1 MIQKLRVKKGIIG
14 FFVIISICFIIF
26 ILDYLNSNHYEGQ
39 FSGVVSDGDRSQAAV
54 CDIGEGTFTV
64 VKDLEPFYCS
74 PFLLDMSTHII

>member
-14 FFVIISICFIIF
+14 FCFIIF

-54 CDIGEGTFTV
+54 CDIARRFIILH
-64 VKDLEPFYCS
+64 DLHFIADYFSYC
-74 PFLLDMSTHII
+74 